1 MFERVTGQSVRFGE
15 WFKTGLVVTVASLLA
30 ATVALMLQVAL
41 AP

>member
-1 MFERVTGQSVRFGE
+1 VTGQSVKFGE
-15 WFKTGLVVTVASLLA
+15 WFKMGLVVTVVALLA